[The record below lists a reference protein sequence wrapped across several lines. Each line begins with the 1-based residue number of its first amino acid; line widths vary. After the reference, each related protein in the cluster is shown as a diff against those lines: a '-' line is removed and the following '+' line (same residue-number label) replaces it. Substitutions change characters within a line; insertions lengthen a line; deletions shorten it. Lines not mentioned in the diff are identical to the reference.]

1 MKSIYKKAQD
11 DLVGLIELHL
21 KNKLT
26 PVPAQAGMHLLAW
39 LPPGGNA
46 QVLAGEALKEGIII
60 HCLSQYAIRFN
71 QPNGLTL
78 GFSGFSYPEME
89 SAVLKL
95 KRIINRLY

>member
-1 MKSIYKKAQD
+1 
-11 DLVGLIELHL
+11 
-21 KNKLT
+21 
-26 PVPAQAGMHLLAW
+26 MHLLAW

-78 GFSGFSYPEME
+78 GFSGFSYTEME
-89 SAVLKL
+89 SAILKL
-95 KRIINRLY
+95 KRIINRLYQTGTG